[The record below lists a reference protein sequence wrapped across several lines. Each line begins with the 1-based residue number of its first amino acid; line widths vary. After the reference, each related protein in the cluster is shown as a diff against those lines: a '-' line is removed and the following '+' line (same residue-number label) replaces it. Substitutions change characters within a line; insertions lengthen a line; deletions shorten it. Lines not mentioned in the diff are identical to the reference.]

1 MMNNIRNWGMRFWKD
16 EDGIGTL
23 EMLLIVAIILVIA
36 IAFRKW
42 IMKWVN
48 DLFQKTQGQVTNTI
62 NDNTIQLPQ

>member
-1 MMNNIRNWGMRFWKD
+1 MLSSAKRFWHD
-16 EDGIGTL
+16 EEGIGTL

-48 DLFQKTQGQVTNTI
+48 DLFQYTQEEVTNTI
-62 NDNTIQLPQ
+62 NDNSIQLP

>member
-1 MMNNIRNWGMRFWKD
+1 MKQFITAVKRFWKE

-48 DLFQKTQGQVTNTI
+48 DLFQKTQGQVTNTV
-62 NDNTIQLPQ
+62 NDNTIQLP

>member
-1 MMNNIRNWGMRFWKD
+1 MQRMKETIKRFWED

-42 IMKWVN
+42 IMHWVDN
-48 DLFQKTQGQVTNTI
+48 LFQNTQDQMTDTM
-62 NDNTIQLPQ
+62 NDNTITLP